1 MLSLQQNYIKKK
13 NFNQNFLFSLSH
25 VRTHTHTGEDH
36 HVHFDDFESDHEN
49 PVIQKGPGGK
59 IHIHLGF
66 LQVKHRYRIELNIQ
80 QEILASYCHE
90 NSKLVLKV
98 DEENTV
104 PNIHCKLLSFKG
116 KATEQ
121 SQFYEAEFE
130 FFAHKE
136 KLLKEEI
143 KLLTSDEKVV
153 KLMFHAR
160 VLGRGKGTPMLKNG
174 IHLLGIEDDEES
186 GKKIFSNKKGKF
198 FILNPFSVLL

>member
-1 MLSLQQNYIKKK
+1 MTLSRVICFKDFCASVLWKKSSC
-13 NFNQNFLFSLSH
+13 SLNVFHIIHNHYLSNS
-25 VRTHTHTGEDH
+25 GEDH

-49 PVIQKGPGGK
+49 PVIQKGSGGK
-59 IHIHLGF
+59 IHVHLGF
-66 LQVKHRYRIELNIQ
+66 LQVKHRYRIELNIP

-90 NSKLVLKV
+90 NHILELKV
-98 DEENTV
+98 DGENSV

-121 SQFYEAEFE
+121 SHFYEAEFE

-136 KLLKEEI
+136 KLLKEDI

-153 KLMFHAR
+153 NMMFHAR

-186 GKKIFSNKKGKF
+186 GMHLSH
-198 FILNPFSVLL
+198 